1 MVIIMISLIIM
12 MIGMQMVAAESMMMM
27 MMMTVMKAMCVC
39 HDEEMVMA
47 HQSWKRINSSYKIK
61 NKNHTCVHYAC
72 MKGRDDL
79 HILTGLEDRR
89 VVEQKHIIMKTEKKK
104 KKPGTFK
111 SCVIADS

>member
-27 MMMTVMKAMCVC
+27 MMTVMKAMCVC
-39 HDEEMVMA
+39 HDEEMVTA
-47 HQSWKRINSSYKIK
+47 HQSWKKKINSSYKIK
-61 NKNHTCVHYAC
+61 NKNHTCAHYAC

-89 VVEQKHIIMKTEKKK
+89 VVEQKHIIMKTEKKQK
-104 KKPGTFK
+104 NPAH
-111 SCVIADS
+111 SNHV